1 MRKLNVEKEKA
12 TTTKKNNFKTC
23 TSASFFVDLKILW
36 YNKTIKWILQSCNLQ
51 LFVIFVGGFMNWKE
65 ILEKQFGSQ
74 ILEAKIIEEDD
85 LKLLDISVNYHDL
98 NKVEEISK
106 QLNEF
111 IDSNYP
117 SLDIDSLSI
126 HSPGVE
132 LTYKTDELGKHIGEM
147 LTIKLNKSIEKQDKF
162 NGKLLEVLEG
172 KIQISWNNKGQFRKV
187 FIDKNNIVKVE
198 KYIKFN

>member
-1 MRKLNVEKEKA
+1 
-12 TTTKKNNFKTC
+12 
-23 TSASFFVDLKILW
+23 
-36 YNKTIKWILQSCNLQ
+36 
-51 LFVIFVGGFMNWKE
+51 MNWKE

-74 ILEAKIIEEDD
+74 ILEAKIIEEDG

-132 LTYKTDELGKHIGEM
+132 LTYKTDELEKHIGEM
-147 LTIKLNKSIEKQDKF
+147 LTIKLNKSVEKQDKF
-162 NGKLLEVLEG
+162 NGKLLEVLED